1 MPVPADREGD
11 RTVFVYTCGAN
22 GHMDAV
28 LNTVEKLRRWDGSQL
43 GRRLSISLTGV
54 RSLARGLCAST
65 MLVFLR
71 TLSAV

>member
-1 MPVPADREGD
+1 MLVSADREGD
-11 RTVFVYTCGAN
+11 RTAFVYTCGAN

-28 LNTVEKLRRWDGSQL
+28 LNTVEKLRGGWGQP

-54 RSLARGLCAST
+54 RILARGLCAST
-65 MLVFLR
+65 MPVFLR

>member
-1 MPVPADREGD
+1 MLVPADREGD
-11 RTVFVYTCGAN
+11 RTAFVYTCGAN

-28 LNTVEKLRRWDGSQL
+28 LNTVEKLRGRVWGQP

-54 RSLARGLCAST
+54 RILARGLCVST
-65 MLVFLR
+65 MPVFLR

>member
-1 MPVPADREGD
+1 MLVPTDREGD
-11 RTVFVYTCGAN
+11 STAFVYTCGAN

-28 LNTVEKLRRWDGSQL
+28 LNTVEKLRGRFWGQP

-54 RSLARGLCAST
+54 RILASGLCAST
-65 MLVFLR
+65 MPVFLR